1 VHFYEKEKER
11 HNQEVSAAL
20 ERAGYNV
27 NGIDL
32 WIGIYRPDRP
42 FASKMASGDP
52 ARPIADIII
61 RNDLAKD
68 K

>member
-1 VHFYEKEKER
+1 MVFIFEQLVWDSTNVHFYEKEKER

-42 FASKMASGDP
+42 FA
-52 ARPIADIII
+52 
-61 RNDLAKD
+61 
-68 K
+68 